1 MSQAWP
7 PLERSRPDLRLRSLN
22 VVASL
27 HSEDEKATEL
37 GGGVFGRRLD
47 ERAPKYGR
55 RRSDLAS
62 TTHTTL
68 DLIVFIH
75 VWARAHP
82 SAAQTSSG
90 ALARP

>member
-1 MSQAWP
+1 MSQAWL
-7 PLERSRPDLRLRSLN
+7 PLERNEPDLRLWSLN
-22 VVASL
+22 VFALL

-37 GGGVFGRRLD
+37 GGGAFGRRLD
-47 ERAPKYGR
+47 ERAPKYGYGC
-55 RRSDLAS
+55 SDLAS
-62 TTHTTL
+62 ITYMTL

-75 VWARAHP
+75 VWACAHP